1 MEREE
6 AGEEREE
13 AEEMERE
20 ESGKD
25 AGNKPKEGRRRER
38 KKIEE
43 FLSRLFSIEF

>member
-38 KKIEE
+38 KKHRGI
-43 FLSRLFSIEF
+43 SITPVFD